1 MDAKTP
7 PAAGCPFSAI
17 GAEFNPFHGEQL
29 ADPYPFLSRA
39 RREEPVFFSQ
49 LLRMWYVTR
58 YDDIVTVLKDPAR
71 FSSAA
76 AINVP
81 IDYTKETRRAIEESF
96 LSEHSLT
103 NNDPP
108 SHTLIR
114 GLVNK
119 AFTARRV
126 ADLEGRIR
134 AIASDLV
141 DRFAG
146 DGAVELVGAFSFPLP
161 MRVILDVIGA
171 PEEDMPK
178 IIRWLDEWNELLFV
192 QFPPEQQAEMM
203 GHMADYERYWAGLI
217 EARRAEPRLDLL
229 TALVKA
235 SEDEDTR
242 VPERQLRN
250 ICAQLCIAGRDT
262 TAHMLSTLVWRLLSM
277 PEQWELVRD
286 DPAENV
292 PRAIEEMVRL
302 DSSVHALMRMTTE
315 PVELGGVQL
324 PKGAWLAVLFASA
337 NHDEA
342 HFPDAARFDL
352 QRRSP
357 KGHLAFGQ
365 GIHYCVGAPLA
376 RAEMRIALDLLIRRL
391 PGLRLAPDQRFD
403 HAMTNPILR
412 GLKELH
418 LRWDV

>member
-1 MDAKTP
+1 MDTKTP
-7 PAAGCPFSAI
+7 SAAGCLFSAI
-17 GAEFNPFHGEQL
+17 GAELNPFHGEQL
-29 ADPYPFLSRA
+29 ADPYPFLARA

-58 YDDIVTVLKDPAR
+58 YDDIVTVLKDPSR

-81 IDYTKETRRAIEESF
+81 IDYTPETRREIEASF

-114 GLVNK
+114 RLVNK
-119 AFTARRV
+119 AFTARKV

-134 AIASDLV
+134 AIANDLIDRFVAGGQVDLV
-141 DRFAG
+141 Q
-146 DGAVELVGAFSFPLP
+146 AFSFPLP
-161 MRVILDVIGA
+161 MQVILSVIGA

-192 QFPPEQQAEMM
+192 QFPPEQQAEMV
-203 GHMADYERYWAGLI
+203 GHMAEYEQYWADLV
-217 EARRAEPRLDLL
+217 EARRKEPRDDLL

-277 PEQWELVRD
+277 PAEWRQVCD
-286 DPAENV
+286 DPAENIPKAV
-292 PRAIEEMVRL
+292 DEMVRL

-315 PVELGGVQL
+315 PVALGGVQL

-342 HFPDAARFDL
+342 YFPGAARFDL
-352 QRRSP
+352 QRKSP
-357 KGHLAFGQ
+357 KTHLAFGQ

-391 PGLRLAPDQRFD
+391 PGLRLAPDQRFE
-403 HAMTNPILR
+403 HAMSNPILR
-412 GLKELH
+412 GLEELH